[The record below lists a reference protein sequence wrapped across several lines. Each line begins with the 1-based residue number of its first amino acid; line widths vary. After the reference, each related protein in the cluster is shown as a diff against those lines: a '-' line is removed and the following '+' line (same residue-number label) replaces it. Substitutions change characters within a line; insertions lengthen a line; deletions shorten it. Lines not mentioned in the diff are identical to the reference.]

1 MQDLA
6 AVPGRGY
13 TKYMGYSLPNDYSET
28 ELRDIVL
35 DRHGDMTIGEF
46 KWVHRE
52 FVKSHGI
59 GKLFLPSW

>member
-13 TKYMGYSLPNDYSET
+13 KNYMGYSLPNDYSET

-35 DRHGDMTIGEF
+35 DQHKDMTSDEF
-46 KWVHRE
+46 EWVHRE
-52 FVKSHGI
+52 FVKSRGI
-59 GKLFLPSW
+59 EKLFLLS

>member
-13 TKYMGYSLPNDYSET
+13 TNYMGYSLPNDYSET

-35 DRHGDMTIGEF
+35 DQHKDMTSDEF
-46 KWVHRE
+46 EWVHRE
-52 FVKSHGI
+52 FVKSRGI
-59 GKLFLPSW
+59 EELFLLS

>member
-13 TKYMGYSLPNDYSET
+13 TNYMGYSLPNDYSET

-35 DRHGDMTIGEF
+35 DKHKDMTSDEF
-46 KWVHRE
+46 EWVHRE
-52 FVKSHGI
+52 FVKSRGI
-59 GKLFLPSW
+59 EKLFLLS